1 MTQKRTPQQEA
12 DALRAV
18 VIRQRTVLNGKCRD
32 LEFYKSQY
40 NHAFK
45 LYELGSKNCDALA
58 NKVANLEEQLK
69 DRHIRMRM
77 AIAFMLSAIK
87 DGYKFQDEEKEE
99 LFYEFCDNS
108 GVNEQDREEFAQ
120 MQAQASK

>member
-1 MTQKRTPQQEA
+1 MKQKRTAQQEV
-12 DALRAV
+12 DALRVV
-18 VIRQRTVLNGKCRD
+18 VIRQGAILNGKCKE

-69 DRHIRMRM
+69 DSHIRMRM

-99 LFYEFCDNS
+99 SFYEFCDNS
-108 GVNEQDREEFAQ
+108 GLNE
-120 MQAQASK
+120 

>member
-1 MTQKRTPQQEA
+1 MKQRRTPQQEA

-18 VIRQRTVLNGKCRD
+18 VIRQRTVLNDKCKD

-45 LYELGSKNCDALA
+45 LYKLGSKNCDALA

-69 DRHIRMRM
+69 DRNTRMRL
-77 AIAFMLSAIK
+77 AIAMMLFAIR
-87 DGYKFQDEEKEE
+87 DGYKFQDEEQEQ
-99 LFYEFCDNS
+99 LFYEFCDDC
-108 GVNEQDREEFAQ
+108 GMTEQDRNELFTDN
-120 MQAQASK
+120 K

>member
-1 MTQKRTPQQEA
+1 MRKTRTPQQEA

-18 VIRQRTVLNGKCRD
+18 VIRQRAILNGKCKD

-45 LYELGSKNCDALA
+45 LYELGSKNCDSLA
-58 NKVANLEEQLK
+58 NKVENLEEQLK
-69 DRHIRMRM
+69 DRHMRMRM

-87 DGYKFQDEEKEE
+87 DGYKFPDEEKEK
-99 LFYEFCDNS
+99 LFYEFCDDC
-108 GVNEQDREEFAQ
+108 GVTEQDRNELFTDN
-120 MQAQASK
+120 K